1 MFPLASLW
9 FLVSLGPFV
18 LYCSTS
24 HVVTMITMITKI
36 TIITLFNSSFCD
48 AFFCQITIKEHHC
61 KISECKNTNHSII
74 DVIAKSNSSVIHY
87 LWSVIGSPTIIAA
100 YFEKTDVDL
109 TLNWTEILN
118 KDSKEGIQFLEV
130 ITGDHITPN
139 YVTAFVIPAI
149 YEFQDPKDELF
160 YTRPDVK
167 GIKKHSFQ
175 TKSVLWESPAVDHKH
190 NMTTFKASMLGGS
203 VIFQV
208 S

>member
-1 MFPLASLW
+1 MF
-9 FLVSLGPFV
+9 
-18 LYCSTS
+18 
-24 HVVTMITMITKI
+24 
-36 TIITLFNSSFCD
+36 
-48 AFFCQITIKEHHC
+48 FFWQITIQEYHC
-61 KISECKNTNHSII
+61 GLNISECENMNHSII
-74 DVIAKSNSSVIHY
+74 DVIAKSDDNSSVIHY

-100 YFEKTDVDL
+100 YFEKTDVNL
-109 TLNWTEILN
+109 ALNWKEILN

-130 ITGDHITPN
+130 SKGEHITPN
-139 YVTAFVIPAI
+139 YITAFVIPAI

-160 YTRPDVK
+160 YTGPDVK

-175 TKSVLWESPAVDHKH
+175 TENVSWESPAVDKKH